1 MFNIAGNNLI
11 GVWIE
16 TAYIDNDLFQ
26 SYDEEKLDS

>member
-11 GVWIE
+11 GVWIK
-16 TAYIDNDLFQ
+16 TVYIYNGLFQ